1 MAFNTDSDSY
11 SLSIEHSDESHE
23 GSKQANNPKKKLQ
36 FDYYFCLWFCFLMA
50 YTGFL
55 SF

>member
-23 GSKQANNPKKKLQ
+23 GSKQANNQKRNYNLITISV
-36 FDYYFCLWFCFLMA
+36 C
-50 YTGFL
+50 GFV
-55 SF
+55 F